1 MNLSIRERL
10 ILRRIERELRSRD
23 PALAALLE
31 MHGGESPA
39 EGAPAGPS
47 PQELPAW
54 WLMGFALCVIAA
66 IVLLGRYSP
75 VPPGTWYPPSAPDS
89 PAAPV
94 GPNGQRQ
101 APTLNLRPG

>member
-1 MNLSIRERL
+1 MSLSIRERL

-23 PALAALLE
+23 PGLAALLE
-31 MHGGESPA
+31 GHGA
-39 EGAPAGPS
+39 GAPAVVAS

-66 IVLLGRYSP
+66 VVLLGRYSP

-94 GPNGQRQ
+94 GPAGQRQ
-101 APTLNLRPG
+101 APTLQLHPG